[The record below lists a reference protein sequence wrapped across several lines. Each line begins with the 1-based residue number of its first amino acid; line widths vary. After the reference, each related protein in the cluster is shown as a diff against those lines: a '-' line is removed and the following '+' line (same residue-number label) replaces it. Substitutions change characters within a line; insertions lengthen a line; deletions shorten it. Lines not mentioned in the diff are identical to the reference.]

1 MKDEVQARLSAAFGE
16 RVEIE
21 SSQGAGGGCINQ
33 AQVLTLRG
41 GRRVF
46 LKSNPHPPAGM
57 FSTEARGLELLG
69 RAGEG
74 PRVPKVIA
82 LQEGD
87 NPKFLILEFLEAE
100 PPCEGFYRRFG
111 RALAALHRVQGETF
125 GLDHDN
131 FIGSTVQ
138 VNTPETDGL
147 LFFRDHRLGFQ
158 QALAR
163 KNRLLPAALDHRL
176 DTLRDRLE
184 DFLDLS
190 PEPPSLI
197 HGDLWSGNHFA
208 GTGQA
213 PVILDPAAHFGWREA
228 DLAMTELFGRLPQ
241 DFYAAYQEAYPLP
254 PGYEERKKIYNL
266 YHLLNHLNLFGGSYL
281 GSVESTVNHCIR

>member
-1 MKDEVQARLSAAFGE
+1 MKGEVQTRLSEALGE

-41 GRRVF
+41 GGRFF
-46 LKSNPHPPAGM
+46 LKYNPHPPEGM
-57 FSTEARGLELLG
+57 FATEARGLELLG
-69 RAGEG
+69 RAGES
-74 PRVPKVIA
+74 PRVPRVIA
-82 LQEGD
+82 LQKGG
-87 NPKFLILEFLEAE
+87 NPNFLILEFLESE
-100 PPCEGFYRRFG
+100 TPRKGFYTRFG
-111 RALAALHRVQGETF
+111 HTLATLHRTQGETF

-138 VNTPETDGL
+138 VNTPETDGV

-176 DTLRDRLE
+176 DVLRDRLSN
-184 DFLDLS
+184 FLGPPL
-190 PEPPSLI
+190 EPPSLI

-208 GTGQA
+208 GTGQE
-213 PVILDPAAHFGWREA
+213 PVILDPAAHFGMREA

-241 DFYAAYQEAYPLP
+241 NFYDAYQEAYPLP
-254 PGYEERKKIYNL
+254 SGYEERKKIYNL

-281 GSVESTVNHCIR
+281 GSVEGTVNHFIR